1 MVIYVPLVENIGR
14 QSGCKANGN
23 WVCYKANSWVII
35 RQNLK
40 ILRVSYIKD
49 QANPCLHLQIFI
61 YKKLEKLENKN
72 PKLKK
77 KKGKTFFLKKL
88 EHHIVLKSGER
99 GEMKSYN

>member
-72 PKLKK
+72 HKLKK
-77 KKGKTFFLKKL
+77 KKRKNFFSQKTPASHCF
-88 EHHIVLKSGER
+88 EIG
-99 GEMKSYN
+99 